1 MKNALKVSALALLM
15 LIANT
20 GFSTPK
26 STFNSIKELVKEKVV
41 YPFFYELDETSE
53 VLVEYE
59 VGESGVICITKVI
72 APNKDLKKYVL
83 NSFDG
88 QVLSNNQYYGTSKK
102 VMISFIPAITIH

>member
-1 MKNALKVSALALLM
+1 MKNTLKVTALALL
-15 LIANT
+15 LLVANT

-26 STFNSIKELVKEKVV
+26 STFKNIKELIKEKVV
-41 YPFFYELDETSE
+41 YPFFYDLKESSE

-59 VGESGVICITKVI
+59 VDESGIISITKVI

-88 QVLSNNQYYGTSKK
+88 QVLSSDQYYGTSKK
-102 VMISFIPAITIH
+102 VIINFKPSSN